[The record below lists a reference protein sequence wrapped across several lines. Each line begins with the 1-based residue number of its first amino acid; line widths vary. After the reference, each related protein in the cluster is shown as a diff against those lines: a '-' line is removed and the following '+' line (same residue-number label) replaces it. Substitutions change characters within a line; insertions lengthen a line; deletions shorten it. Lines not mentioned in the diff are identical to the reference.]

1 MSQVV
6 NSRMHFN
13 MTRKPVQILI
23 FTLLAGSLLSG
34 LFFSCSKSSNSLT
47 GPYIAAGHDA
57 IDTVAINKFL
67 AANTML
73 DTIHLKVVKSDSTQ
87 LRYMIMT
94 PVRGDSSHNSKPTR
108 DSAVVFN
115 YSLRVLKNGKAGP
128 IIDSVGAPGY
138 RVSPLKET
146 LTCFTEALQRIPR
159 GYRILLFVPSSLG
172 FRDNPTDVTYNRLSG
187 AQQITIVPA
196 NSVLIFDVTLTG
208 VQKL

>member
-1 MSQVV
+1 
-6 NSRMHFN
+6 MHLN
-13 MTRKPVQILI
+13 MKKKPVQIFI
-23 FTLLAGSLLSG
+23 FTLMATCLFPV

-47 GPYIAAGHDA
+47 DPYIASGHDA
-57 IDTVAINKFL
+57 VDTVAINKYL
-67 AANTML
+67 LTNDML

-87 LRYMIMT
+87 LRYMIIK
-94 PVRGDSSHNSKPTR
+94 PNRGDSSHNSIPTR

-128 IIDSVGAPGY
+128 VIDSVGTPGY

-146 LTCFTEALQRIPR
+146 LSCFAEGLERIPR